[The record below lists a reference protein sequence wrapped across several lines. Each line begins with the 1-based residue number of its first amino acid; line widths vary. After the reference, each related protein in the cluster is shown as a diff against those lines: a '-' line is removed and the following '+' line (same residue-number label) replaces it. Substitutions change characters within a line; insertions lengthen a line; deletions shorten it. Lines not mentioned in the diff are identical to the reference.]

1 MSVVTAI
8 EDAGPCLKKLTIE
21 IPATAVQA
29 ETGRV
34 VEEFSRQVRIPGFRP
49 GKVPVAMVK
58 KRFRQEIEK
67 EIVDRL
73 LPRYWKQAQAEKDI
87 EPLIAPKVDDLKFQE
102 GEPMLVT
109 ISVETRPEIALG
121 DYQSFDLP
129 QESAEPNEVEI
140 DEQLERLRREQGRWL
155 PVDREAG
162 RGDLVVAD
170 MKPVA
175 GAHDHGHGAHGDGD
189 HGHEH
194 GEHGHDHGHEAPR
207 ARPLFVEIGAPD
219 SDEEMSLA
227 LTGQKAGST
236 FRHRQRHGEG
246 EHAHFHDFDVTVRE
260 VKEQSLPE
268 LSDEWAK
275 SLGDF
280 DSVGQLRAVVVQR
293 LRERKEDD
301 LRRRRENALL
311 DQLRER
317 HPLAMPEGA
326 VRQETERMMQQWAEQ
341 IAEQGANL
349 EQIDWERL
357 SGDFR
362 EPAEKRVHARLLLDA
377 IARKDGIRL
386 DESVFESF
394 LAAAASAQKT
404 HSLAL
409 RQRLAEE
416 GRLEGIRSQML
427 RDQTLAHLL
436 GEKLP
441 SAAEVVEE

>member
-34 VEEFSRQVRIPGFRP
+34 VDEFSRQVRIPGFRP

-87 EPLIAPKVDDLKFQE
+87 EPLIAPKVDDLKYQE

-129 QESAEPNEVEI
+129 QESAEPNEAEI
-140 DEQLERLRREQGRWL
+140 DAQLDQLRKQQGRWL
-155 PVDREAG
+155 PVDREAA
-162 RGDLVVAD
+162 RGDLVIAD

-175 GAHDHGHGAHGDGD
+175 GDPGHAHEHGD
-189 HGHEH
+189 
-194 GEHGHDHGHEAPR
+194 GEHGHDHGHDHHGHEAPR
-207 ARPLFVEIGAPD
+207 ARPLFVEIGAAD

-236 FRHRQRHGEG
+236 FRHKQRHGDG

-260 VKEQSLPE
+260 VKEQQLPE
-268 LSDEWAK
+268 LTDEWAK
-275 SLGDF
+275 ELGDF
-280 DSVGQLRAVVVQR
+280 DSVGQLREVVVQR

-311 DQLRER
+311 DQLRSR
-317 HPLAMPEGA
+317 HPLALPEGA

-341 IAEQGANL
+341 IAEQGADL
-349 EQIDWERL
+349 QQIDWERL

-427 RDQTLAHLL
+427 RDQTLAHML

-441 SAAEVVEE
+441 APAEAAQD

>member
-21 IPATAVQA
+21 IPATAVEA

-34 VEEFSRQVRIPGFRP
+34 VEEFSRKVRIPGFRP
-49 GKVPVAMVK
+49 GKVPTAMVR
-58 KRFRQEIEK
+58 KRFRSEIEK

-87 EPLIAPKVDDLKFQE
+87 EPLIAPTVDDLKFE
-102 GEPMLVT
+102 DGAPMVVT

-129 QESAEPNEVEI
+129 QDSAEPTEQDI
-140 DEQLERLRREQGRWL
+140 DEQIVQLRKQAGRWL
-155 PVDREAG
+155 PVEREAS

-170 MKPVA
+170 MRPVA
-175 GAHDHGHGAHGDGD
+175 GAHDHGPEDSAA
-189 HGHEH
+189 EH
-194 GEHGHDHGHEAPR
+194 GPGSEHAHEHEAPR

-219 SDEEMSLA
+219 SDEELSLA
-227 LTGQKAGST
+227 LTGQKAGAT
-236 FRHRQRHGEG
+236 FRHRQKHGDG

-260 VKEQSLPE
+260 VKEQHLPE
-268 LSDEWAK
+268 ANDEWAK
-275 SLGDF
+275 NVGDF
-280 DSVGQLRAVVVQR
+280 DTLTQLREMVGLR
-293 LRERKEDD
+293 LRERKGDD
-301 LRRRRENALL
+301 LRRRRETALL

-317 HPLAMPEGA
+317 HPLALPEGA

-341 IAEQGANL
+341 ISGQGADL
-349 EQIDWERL
+349 QKIDWERL

-362 EPAEKRVHARLLLDA
+362 EPSEKRVHARLLLDA

-394 LAAAASAQKT
+394 LGLAASQQKT
-404 HSLAL
+404 SSLAL

-416 GRLEGIRSQML
+416 GRLEGIRAQML

-436 GEKLP
+436 GEKQGE
-441 SAAEVVEE
+441 SVEE

>member
-34 VEEFSRQVRIPGFRP
+34 VDEFSRQVRIPGFRP
-49 GKVPVAMVK
+49 GKVPVAMVRQ
-58 KRFRQEIEK
+58 RFRQEIEK

-87 EPLIAPKVDDLKFQE
+87 EPLIAPKVEDLKFQD

-129 QESAEPNEVEI
+129 QDTAEPNEGEI
-140 DEQLERLRREQGRWL
+140 DDQLEQLRKQQGRWL

-175 GAHDHGHGAHGDGD
+175 GAHDHGHEHGEEG
-189 HGHEH
+189 GHEH
-194 GEHGHDHGHEAPR
+194 QHEHGHEAPR

-246 EHAHFHDFDVTVRE
+246 EHVHFHEFDVTVRE
-260 VKEQSLPE
+260 VKEQKLPE
-268 LSDEWAK
+268 LTDEWAK
-275 SLGDF
+275 ELGDF
-280 DSVGQLRAVVVQR
+280 DTVGQLREVVGQR

-301 LRRRRENALL
+301 VRRRRETALL

-317 HPLAMPEGA
+317 HPLALPEGA
-326 VRQETERMMQQWAEQ
+326 VRQETERLMQQWAEQ
-341 IAEQGANL
+341 IAEQGADL
-349 EQIDWERL
+349 QSIDWERL

-386 DESVFESF
+386 DESVFEGF

-436 GEKLP
+436 GEKRP
-441 SAAEVVEE
+441 SPAEAAEE